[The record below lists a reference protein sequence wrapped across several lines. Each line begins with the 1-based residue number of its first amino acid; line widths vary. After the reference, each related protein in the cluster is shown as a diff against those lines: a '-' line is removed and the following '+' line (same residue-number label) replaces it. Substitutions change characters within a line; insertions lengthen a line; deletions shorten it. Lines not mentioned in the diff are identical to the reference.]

1 MATEPS
7 PDNVRTLTLTLG
19 MPWLPC
25 SGCFKGSTHNVGH
38 QESPQV
44 GRQRDVASSTGD
56 ANGREVPFTPPAIPL
71 CLGSCQLP
79 RAAVKPVES
88 SPVYSHF
95 LQTRK

>member
-7 PDNVRTLTLTLG
+7 PDNVGTLTLTLG

-44 GRQRDVASSTGD
+44 GRQRDVASSTGTQGMPM
-56 ANGREVPFTPPAIPL
+56 AGRSHSPHLPSHCAWAPA
-71 CLGSCQLP
+71 
-79 RAAVKPVES
+79 S
-88 SPVYSHF
+88 SPG
-95 LQTRK
+95 LL